1 MVSSK
6 LRPLH
11 SHEENRSTQLDRE
24 LAASQSRSGQMV
36 GKRESKM
43 SGPAQL
49 HELSYPGCLQH
60 FYCFSTQRHMWC
72 LALQRSSGAQC
83 LCMFSFIKLDAR
95 HHNHF
100 SRQVLIFCV
109 TLSLLPANI
118 NELSVIVA
126 YRNRRFPSQPVS
138 RRTSRGHCA
147 IVPRVSD
154 ALDGAEGCGPF

>member
-1 MVSSK
+1 MWVVSFK

-11 SHEENRSTQLDRE
+11 PQGQNTGTQLERG
-24 LAASQSRSGQMV
+24 LGPSQSQSGQIV
-36 GKRESKM
+36 GNRQSKM
-43 SGPAQL
+43 GGPARL
-49 HELSYPGCLQH
+49 HELNYPSSLQH
-60 FYCFSTQRHMWC
+60 SYYFRTQWHMWR
-72 LALQRSSGAQC
+72 LASRRSSGARRSY
-83 LCMFSFIKLDAR
+83 MFSFIKLDAP

-126 YRNRRFPSQPVS
+126 YRNRRLPSQPVS

-147 IVPRVSD
+147 IVSRVTE
-154 ALDGAEGCGPF
+154 ALDDAEGCI